1 LKEKTMKNEIF
12 LEELRRVVQIFSLNA
27 SKER

>member
-1 LKEKTMKNEIF
+1 LKEKTLKNEIF